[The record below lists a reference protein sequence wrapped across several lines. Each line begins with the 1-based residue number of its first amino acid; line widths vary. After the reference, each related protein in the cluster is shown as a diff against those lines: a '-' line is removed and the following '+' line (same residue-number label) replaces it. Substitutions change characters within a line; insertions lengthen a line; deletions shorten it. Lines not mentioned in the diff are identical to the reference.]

1 MVKLIFQ
8 IKELIKHFF
17 FYLYTFLPTG
27 YYQKNKERL
36 QKEALE
42 KKSKFYKIL

>member
-1 MVKLIFQ
+1 MVMLIFQ
-8 IKELIKHFF
+8 IKEVIKHI

-42 KKSKFYKIL
+42 KKSKSYKIL